1 LLLETTLTLE
11 STFPHRARTLSGAPS
26 QFSARHW
33 DTASLTDNRAWHN
46 DAYWINERAKQQ
58 RYSFRML
65 RYWYM
70 AELLLAER
78 KRLGRPL
85 AVLEVGV
92 DRGQMKA
99 FIDGIPSQDPGTP
112 LYASWNA
119 ADVKPQ
125 QEALIAAGY
134 AGCSTLNLDDA
145 SSLAKFSAAHT
156 KKYDVVIL
164 LHVLEHLHHPE
175 RAVTFI
181 SATLQD
187 GGIALGGFPVL
198 PSGLASI
205 RERQLKRTAQP
216 FGHVSAFSP
225 QRVRNMAQGAGMA
238 CEYAAGAFAVRA
250 SGSFLENH
258 AWWLRLNVTFGA
270 LMPSWPG
277 EIYWQLRKPIP
288 RNQTGQAIRLKPVV
302 ASSSA
307 TVAGGDPP
315 VSTPGRF
322 ARPSRAH
329 S

>member
-1 LLLETTLTLE
+1 MLALRIDFGLLLETTLTLE
-11 STFPHRARTLSGAPS
+11 TTLPCRAQAASGPPS

-46 DAYWINERAKQQ
+46 HYYWINERAKQK
-58 RYSFRML
+58 RFSFRML
-65 RYWYM
+65 RYWYV
-70 AELLLAER
+70 AELLHAER
-78 KRLGRPL
+78 RRLGRPL
-85 AVLEVGV
+85 AVLEIGV

-99 FIDGIPSQDPGTP
+99 FIDGIPRQDAAAPI
-112 LYASWNA
+112 YESWCA
-119 ADVKPQ
+119 ADIKPQ

-134 AGCSTLNLDDA
+134 AGCSTLNLDDNA
-145 SSLAKFSAAHT
+145 SLTDFSASHT

-164 LHVLEHLHHPE
+164 LHVLEHLHQPE

-198 PSGLASI
+198 PSAFAAI
-205 RERQLKRTAQP
+205 RERQLRRTAQP

-270 LMPSWPG
+270 LLPSWPG
-277 EIYWQLRKPIP
+277 EIYWQLRKPLP
-288 RNQTGQAIRLKPVV
+288 RTDKG
-302 ASSSA
+302 
-307 TVAGGDPP
+307 
-315 VSTPGRF
+315 
-322 ARPSRAH
+322 
-329 S
+329 

>member
-187 GGIALGGFPVL
+187 GGIALGGRCCRRALHRSAKGSSSVPHNH
-198 PSGLASI
+198 LAS
-205 RERQLKRTAQP
+205 
-216 FGHVSAFSP
+216 SARFRHSGCGTWP
-225 QRVRNMAQGAGMA
+225 KVRGWRVN
-238 CEYAAGAFAVRA
+238 
-250 SGSFLENH
+250 
-258 AWWLRLNVTFGA
+258 T
-270 LMPSWPG
+270 
-277 EIYWQLRKPIP
+277 
-288 RNQTGQAIRLKPVV
+288 
-302 ASSSA
+302 
-307 TVAGGDPP
+307 PP
-315 VSTPGRF
+315 V
-322 ARPSRAH
+322 PSRYGHPAH
-329 S
+329 SSKTMRGGCGSMSPSAR